1 MKKNLLLLTV
11 LFSGACASAAPQSA
25 PMREPPAVVRSAQ
38 DQPPPAQPPAPAP
51 GQTQAGP
58 REPAPNWHLLD
69 ESTDRT
75 IGISLNRARRE
86 LLTGKE
92 PRRTV
97 VVAVIDGGVD
107 TAHADLR
114 ANLWRNEKEVAGNN
128 RDDDGN
134 SFVDD
139 AFGWNFIGGKD
150 GRSVHWDT
158 WEVTR
163 LHAACQKQAAPAGT
177 PCDSIAKDFQEKR
190 TEAERILG
198 RINEIEPAYNRAV
211 QVLKQAL
218 RTDSI
223 TPERLRTLG
232 PSNPTVMQ
240 ARSVYEQLA
249 EDGITAKVLEEGR
262 KELQAQ
268 LDYKL
273 NPSYDP
279 RNIVGDNLRN
289 LQEKD
294 YGNRDVTG
302 PDAGHGT
309 HVAGIIG
316 AVRDNNL
323 GIDGIAPAVRIMS
336 VRAIPEGDE
345 RDKDV
350 ANAIR
355 YAVDNGAH
363 IINMSFGKDWSPDKP
378 IVDEAVK
385 YADSKGVLLVHA
397 AGNDGEDLARHTN
410 FPTAALNDRTRA
422 RNWIEVGA
430 TSWRGADSL
439 AASFSNYGRQQVDVF
454 APGEDILSTVPGGGY
469 ERQSG
474 TSMAA
479 PVVSGVAA
487 LIMAYYP
494 ELSAADVKRVIMESA
509 SRYADRTTVLPGSED
524 QRVAFGTLSASG
536 AVVNAFSALRLAEQ
550 MAGAKR

>member
-1 MKKNLLLLTV
+1 MKKPLVLLTA
-11 LFSGACASAAPQSA
+11 LTTGACASATTQSSTA
-25 PMREPPAVVRSAQ
+25 PMREPPAAVRSAA
-38 DQPPPAQPPAPAP
+38 DQPAPAP
-51 GQTQAGP
+51 APPATAR
-58 REPAPNWHLLD
+58 REAAPNWHLLD
-69 ESTDRT
+69 EAADRT

-86 LLTGKE
+86 LLSGKQ

-107 TAHADLR
+107 TAHVDLR

-134 SFVDD
+134 GFVDD
-139 AFGWNFIGGKD
+139 VLGWNFIGGKD

-177 PCDSIAKDFQEKR
+177 ACDSIAKDFQEKR
-190 TEAERILG
+190 SEAERIMG
-198 RINEIEPAYNRAV
+198 RINELEPAYNRAV
-211 QVLKQAL
+211 QILRQAL

-232 PSNPTVMQ
+232 PSSPTVQQ
-240 ARSVYEQLA
+240 ARELYQQLA
-249 EDGITAKVLEEGR
+249 DDGITPKVISDSR

-268 LDYKL
+268 LEYKL
-273 NPSYDP
+273 NPAFDP
-279 RNIVGDNLRN
+279 RAIVGDNATN
-289 LQEKD
+289 LSEKN
-294 YGNRDVTG
+294 YGNTDVMG
-302 PDAGHGT
+302 PDASHGT
-309 HVAGIIG
+309 HVAGIIA
-316 AVRDNNL
+316 AVRDNNV

-336 VRAIPEGDE
+336 VRTIPEGDE

-355 YAVDNGAH
+355 YAADNGAH
-363 IINMSFGKDWSPDKP
+363 IINMSFGKDWSPSKGV
-378 IVDEAVK
+378 VDEAMK
-385 YADSKGVLLVHA
+385 YADAKGVLLVHA
-397 AGNDGEDLARHTN
+397 AGNDGEDLAVHTN
-410 FPTAALNDRTRA
+410 FPTAALNDRSRV

-430 TSWRGADSL
+430 SSWRGADSL

-454 APGEDILSTVPGGGY
+454 APGEDIFSTVPGGEY

-494 ELSAADVKRVIMESA
+494 ELNAADVKRVILESA
-509 SRYADRTTVLPGSED
+509 ARYADRTTLRPGEENE
-524 QRVAFGTLSASG
+524 RVAFGTLSATG
-536 AVVNAFSALRLAEQ
+536 AIVNAFSALRLAEQ
-550 MAGAKR
+550 LAATKR